1 MNSSQVALV
10 RGIDLTLHTLF
21 CLIIYGDNFLIK
33 YLKDMK
39 NIMNGRLHVCKDN
52 CSMMLA
58 LGSVYTK
65 RLPQRCDDCAMM
77 LSIPFSLKTRVIA
90 GWGCN
95 PF

>member
-10 RGIDLTLHTLF
+10 RRIDLTLHTHF
-21 CLIIYGDNFLIK
+21 CLISYGDNFLVK

-39 NIMNGRLHVCKDN
+39 NIMNGRLHVSKDN

-58 LGSVYTK
+58 LGPVYTE
-65 RLPQRCDDCAMM
+65 RQCQRCDDCAMM
-77 LSIPFSLKTRVIA
+77 LSIPFSLKTRVTP